1 MTTSRSRSPSPKRGR
16 RQGRPDA
23 DQGVGRVALV
33 EAAIEVLRTTTPEAL
48 TLVEV
53 AARAQVD
60 PGLVRYYFGSKDGLL
75 KEVVRTLVEREHEVM
90 RRTMDS
96 DASLE
101 EKLELRLRGMID
113 LVQANPNFHRLALDK
128 MYGDAGNPLLA
139 QAAANALKLTLGMLH
154 DHSTTR
160 ALRAIDPRLLHVAMI
175 GMTEF
180 FVTARPLLLELF
192 GEDADLEQLK
202 TRYVEFLRDILVRGV
217 TQPA

>member
-1 MTTSRSRSPSPKRGR
+1 MTTSRSPSPKRGR

-23 DQGVGRVALV
+23 DQVVGRAALV
-33 EAAIEVLRTTTPEAL
+33 EAAIEALRATTPEAL

-101 EKLELRLRGMID
+101 KKLELRLRGMIE

-128 MYGDAGNPLLA
+128 MYGDADNPLLG